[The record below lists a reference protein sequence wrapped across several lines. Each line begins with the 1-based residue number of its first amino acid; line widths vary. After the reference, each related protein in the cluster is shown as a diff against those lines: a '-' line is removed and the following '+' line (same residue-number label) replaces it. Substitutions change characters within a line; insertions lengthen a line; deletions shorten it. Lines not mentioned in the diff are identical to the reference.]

1 MSDEQ
6 SPKPSPRRFIPL
18 FVALLCG
25 LGYGGYRMYTASKPY
40 EWSGTVEA
48 RVVSVGSRVGGRVKE
63 LKVHE
68 GDMVKGGDVLLVLE
82 SGDLQAQRLIA
93 AGQLAQAQ
101 ATLEKLEKGSRPE
114 EIEQAQ
120 ARAQT
125 ATSAYEETRTG
136 PRREQIAAASSRLD
150 AAQVTVDKAQRDGDR
165 VHQLFS
171 KQAVSQAEVDNA
183 DAALKGATA
192 QRDAAKQQ
200 LAELQNGARQEDV
213 SQALSR
219 AREAQAQAKLVTSG
233 TRAEDLKAQKGVVD
247 AAQGRLDQIDV
258 AIAELTVKAPTD
270 GRVEALDLRAG
281 DIVAPN
287 ATTLTLLEDGQ
298 LFVRIYV
305 PETHLGALHIGDS
318 VPITV
323 DSFPNKTFKG
333 KIEHINGIGEYS
345 PRNLQTADERADQ
358 VFATRVGLEEG
369 KTDLRA
375 GMAAFITVP
384 K

>member
-1 MSDEQ
+1 V
-6 SPKPSPRRFIPL
+6 L
-18 FVALLCG
+18 LLLGGVA
-25 LGYGGYRMYTASKPY
+25 YGGYRMYTASKPY

-63 LKVHE
+63 LKVRE
-68 GDMVKGGDVLLVLE
+68 GDMVHTGDVLLVLE

-101 ATLEKLEKGSRPE
+101 ATLEKLQKGARPE

-150 AAQVTVDKAQRDGDR
+150 AAQVNVDKAQRDDDR
-165 VHQLFS
+165 VHQLFG

-183 DAALKGATA
+183 DTALKGATA

-200 LAELQNGARQEDV
+200 LAELQNGARQEDL

-258 AIAELTVKAPTD
+258 AIAELAVKAPTD
-270 GRVEALDLRAG
+270 GRVEALDLRVG
-281 DIVAPN
+281 DILAPN
-287 ATTLTLLEDGQ
+287 APALTLLEDGQ
-298 LFVRIYV
+298 LFVRIYI
-305 PETHLGALHIGDS
+305 PETHLGSIHLGDE
-318 VPITV
+318 VPINV
-323 DSFPNKTFKG
+323 DSFPNRSFKG
-333 KIEHINGIGEYS
+333 KVEHINGVGEYS

-358 VFATRVGLEEG
+358 VFATRVALEEG
-369 KTDLRA
+369 KTELRA

>member
-1 MSDEQ
+1 MADEQ
-6 SPKPSPRRFIPL
+6 PKPSPRRFLPL
-18 FVALLCG
+18 VLLLLGGVA
-25 LGYGGYRMYTASKPY
+25 YGGYRMYTASKPY

-63 LKVHE
+63 LKVRE
-68 GDMVKGGDVLLVLE
+68 GDMVHTGDVLLVLE

-101 ATLEKLEKGSRPE
+101 ATLEKLQKGARPE

-150 AAQVTVDKAQRDGDR
+150 AAQVNVDKAQRDDDR
-165 VHQLFS
+165 VHQLFG

-183 DAALKGATA
+183 DTALKGATA

-200 LAELQNGARQEDV
+200 LAELQNGARQEDL

-258 AIAELTVKAPTD
+258 AIAELAVKAPTD
-270 GRVEALDLRAG
+270 GRVEALDLRVG
-281 DIVAPN
+281 DILAPN
-287 ATTLTLLEDGQ
+287 APALTLLEDGQ
-298 LFVRIYV
+298 LFVRIYI
-305 PETHLGALHIGDS
+305 PETHLGSIHLGDE
-318 VPITV
+318 VPINV
-323 DSFPNKTFKG
+323 DSFPNRSFKG
-333 KIEHINGIGEYS
+333 KVEHINGVGEYS

-358 VFATRVGLEEG
+358 VFATRVALEEG
-369 KTDLRA
+369 KTELRA

>member
-1 MSDEQ
+1 MADEQ
-6 SPKPSPRRFIPL
+6 SKPSPRRFLPL
-18 FVALLCG
+18 VLLLLGGVA
-25 LGYGGYRMYTASKPY
+25 YGGYRMYTASKPY

-63 LKVHE
+63 LKVRE
-68 GDMVKGGDVLLVLE
+68 GDMVHTGDVLLVLE

-101 ATLEKLEKGSRPE
+101 ATLEKLQKGARPE

-150 AAQVTVDKAQRDGDR
+150 AAQVNVDKAQRDDDR
-165 VHQLFS
+165 VHQLFG

-183 DAALKGATA
+183 DTALKGATA

-200 LAELQNGARQEDV
+200 LAELQNGARQEDL

-258 AIAELTVKAPTD
+258 AIAELAVKAPTD
-270 GRVEALDLRAG
+270 GRVEALDLRVG
-281 DIVAPN
+281 DILAPN
-287 ATTLTLLEDGQ
+287 APALTLLEDGQ
-298 LFVRIYV
+298 LFVRIYI
-305 PETHLGALHIGDS
+305 PETHLGSIHLGDE
-318 VPITV
+318 VPINV
-323 DSFPNKTFKG
+323 DSFPNRSFKG
-333 KIEHINGIGEYS
+333 KVEHINGVGEYS

-358 VFATRVGLEEG
+358 VFATRVALEEG
-369 KTDLRA
+369 KTELRA